1 MSGAYPRN
9 PPAAGY
15 SGAKE
20 VDNPADED
28 EDAEAG
34 DRNQS
39 CFKCTNKGNIFVCCE
54 CNVDEDDLFLPFAT
68 EKTKLRWVVGPYWNM
83 LCMTYAVVLTITF
96 LVYQTVIPRREQVE
110 IVVGLTLSALTLLF
124 LSLTAFSDPGIF
136 PKHTRPR
143 GPNWSYSGQAQ
154 SFRPARVIYCR
165 ECKLLIEDYDH
176 FCPWSGT
183 VIGGKNLKFFHCFVS
198 CLVLT
203 MMYDAVLL
211 IFALADQNED
221 DDRVASTTTDDDYTS
236 GIPSLFSL
244 FSRHI

>member
-68 EKTKLRWVVGPYWNM
+68 EKNKAAMGGRPILEH
-83 LCMTYAVVLTITF
+83 AVHDV
-96 LVYQTVIPRREQVE
+96 RR
-110 IVVGLTLSALTLLF
+110 GA
-124 LSLTAFSDPGIF
+124 
-136 PKHTRPR
+136 H
-143 GPNWSYSGQAQ
+143 
-154 SFRPARVIYCR
+154 
-165 ECKLLIEDYDH
+165 DH
-176 FCPWSGT
+176 FSG
-183 VIGGKNLKFFHCFVS
+183 VP
-198 CLVLT
+198 
-203 MMYDAVLL
+203 
-211 IFALADQNED
+211 
-221 DDRVASTTTDDDYTS
+221 DRYSETGTS
-236 GIPSLFSL
+236 GDRRWSDAQCVDITISEPDCVLGSWNFSKAY
-244 FSRHI
+244 SAKGP